1 MEFEIYHY
9 VLFFV
14 AAFFGGFID
23 AIAGGG
29 GLICLP
35 ALLAAGIPP
44 HAALATNKL
53 QGAIALTGPQKLAK
67 YFANPFSPANPLYS

>member
-1 MEFEIYHY
+1 MEFEIWQIILL
-9 VLFFV
+9 VGV
-14 AAFFGGFID
+14 AFIGGFID

-35 ALLAAGIPP
+35 ALMAVGVPP

-53 QGAIALTGPQKLAK
+53 QGCLGHFQQLQILLEKVL
-67 YFANPFSPANPLYS
+67 